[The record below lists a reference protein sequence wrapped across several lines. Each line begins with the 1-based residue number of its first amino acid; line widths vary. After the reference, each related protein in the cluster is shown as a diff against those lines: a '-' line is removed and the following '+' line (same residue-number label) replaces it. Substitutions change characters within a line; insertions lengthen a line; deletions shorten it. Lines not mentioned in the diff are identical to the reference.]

1 MKTMKPL
8 LAEDLAREYV
18 LDRLMLKVRET
29 YECFFAGQGDSPS
42 CDVGFDRRL
51 TDHVTETMAAFKQ
64 DPMYAADSER
74 KESFYEK
81 NLLVIPREIDG
92 FVFTDSD
99 IAKKGLEGTLTV
111 GEWLDLDRVTG
122 F

>member
-1 MKTMKPL
+1 MR
-8 LAEDLAREYV
+8 EDLAREYV

-51 TDHVTETMAAFKQ
+51 TDHVTETVKAIHLHDFFLDYIFEMAAFKQ

-81 NLLVIPREIDG
+81 NLLVMPRVKKK
-92 FVFTDSD
+92 VFLKSCTF
-99 IAKKGLEGTLTV
+99 KY
-111 GEWLDLDRVTG
+111 